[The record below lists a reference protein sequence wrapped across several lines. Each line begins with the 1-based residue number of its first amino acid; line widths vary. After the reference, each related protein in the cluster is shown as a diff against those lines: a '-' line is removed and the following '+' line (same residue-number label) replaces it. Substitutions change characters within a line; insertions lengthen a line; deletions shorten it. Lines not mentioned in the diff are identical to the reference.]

1 MNPTT
6 SSQVVTNQAFS
17 GATPTPTTP
26 TTAGEIEF
34 FVSRTEG
41 ERAKLDAFGAGF
53 DTASMDGDGDGN
65 RAAAADVNENAA
77 GGCCSKL
84 SPTLLSV
91 KYPVLFAIL
100 NAAIYYADFG
110 TDLNLAV
117 KANRECNVTDVTMED
132 PPAAP
137 PTVLPYIIIVV
148 IVLHPIV
155 MSAADLLAKGGMGW
169 FGVLLNLT
177 NTRMLYALYK
187 AVAGG
192 SQKNAVAAAKSANDV
207 KLFEA
212 VLESMP
218 QLHLQFIYL
227 LYYPD
232 CVGGERD
239 LIVSLAISTL
249 SIVFALATKFEQL
262 FDKAGKAWFMLAAWL
277 YFASDAVSRGLAVAM
292 VFGALGG
299 GGVAAFAGGWVV
311 LDLVWQVARKGDGGS
326 ASLPSTLLSLFTAM
340 PLSTKKRDRTR
351 LFLISTCL
359 TLAMALCGARLGYP
373 AMAPAMLAPH
383 ANDDDGSRT
392 VEVVAAEVS
401 GEAAGSDFE
410 DAAPKAADATVV
422 AVFAALAVK
431 SLAYLFALR
440 GGALEKGQAA
450 QEAAGFSALFAL
462 SDVAGDQMNS
472 WTGNDWAAF
481 VKDPE
486 NANLNLRGK
495 SETWGSFTAAVVKNM
510 ATGFKMAGTDCKVV
524 DLKYVGDCFALVELS
539 FPLAYC
545 IILWVTILQKNCV
558 FF

>member
-6 SSQVVTNQAFS
+6 SQVVTNQASS

-26 TTAGEIEF
+26 TAAGEIEF
-34 FVSRTEG
+34 FVARTEG
-41 ERAKLDAFGAGF
+41 ERAKLDALGAGF
-53 DTASMDGDGDGN
+53 DTASTDGDGN
-65 RAAAADVNENAA
+65 YAAAADVNENAA
-77 GGCCSKL
+77 GGCCSTL

-110 TDLNLAV
+110 TDLSLAV
-117 KANRECNVTDVTMED
+117 KANRECNVTDATMED
-132 PPAAP
+132 P

-148 IVLHPIV
+148 IGLHPIV
-155 MSAADLLAKGGMGW
+155 MSAADLLAEGGMGW

-218 QLHLQFIYL
+218 QAHLQFIYL

-311 LDLVWQVARKGDGGS
+311 LDLVGQWLGERGSWGDVEHGRCGMRCCWDEYNGGCCRYGI
-326 ASLPSTLLSLFTAM
+326 FDC
-340 PLSTKKRDRTR
+340 RDGWGTR
-351 LFLISTCL
+351 LPPRVASKHPPL
-359 TLAMALCGARLGYP
+359 
-373 AMAPAMLAPH
+373 
-383 ANDDDGSRT
+383 
-392 VEVVAAEVS
+392 VVYGNAVVH
-401 GEAAGSDFE
+401 E
-410 DAAPKAADATVV
+410 DARPN
-422 AVFAALAVK
+422 
-431 SLAYLFALR
+431 
-440 GGALEKGQAA
+440 
-450 QEAAGFSALFAL
+450 SALPHLDLPDACNG
-462 SDVAGDQMNS
+462 VVRCTA
-472 WTGNDWAAF
+472 W
-481 VKDPE
+481 VPCH
-486 NANLNLRGK
+486 
-495 SETWGSFTAAVVKNM
+495 GSCRACSA
-510 ATGFKMAGTDCKVV
+510 C
-524 DLKYVGDCFALVELS
+524 
-539 FPLAYC
+539 
-545 IILWVTILQKNCV
+545 QRR
-558 FF
+558 

>member
-110 TDLNLAV
+110 TDLSLAV
-117 KANRECNVTDVTMED
+117 KANRECNVTDATMED
-132 PPAAP
+132 PPAP

-218 QLHLQFIYL
+218 QAHLQFIYL

-232 CVGGERD
+232 CVGGED
-239 LIVSLAISTL
+239 GLIVSLAISTL

-311 LDLVWQVARKGDGGS
+311 LDLVGQWLGEWGSWGDVEHGKCGMRCCWDGDG
-326 ASLPSTLLSLFTAM
+326 
-340 PLSTKKRDRTR
+340 
-351 LFLISTCL
+351 TC
-359 TLAMALCGARLGYP
+359 
-373 AMAPAMLAPH
+373 
-383 ANDDDGSRT
+383 
-392 VEVVAAEVS
+392 
-401 GEAAGSDFE
+401 
-410 DAAPKAADATVV
+410 
-422 AVFAALAVK
+422 
-431 SLAYLFALR
+431 
-440 GGALEKGQAA
+440 
-450 QEAAGFSALFAL
+450 
-462 SDVAGDQMNS
+462 
-472 WTGNDWAAF
+472 
-481 VKDPE
+481 
-486 NANLNLRGK
+486 
-495 SETWGSFTAAVVKNM
+495 
-510 ATGFKMAGTDCKVV
+510 
-524 DLKYVGDCFALVELS
+524 
-539 FPLAYC
+539 
-545 IILWVTILQKNCV
+545 
-558 FF
+558 